1 MDDIDFRKLWTRSL
15 DGLPLAASEE
25 ESLHDA
31 LLIGS
36 QFRAEC
42 LQDAQ
47 IHGMLTTLCRCQTGE
62 AEFVDGVM
70 SELRG
75 EASQSDEVAFEDE
88 PSISAEDAHDEATR
102 FDDAD
107 ETATVDVVSPKL
119 TVIDQKSA
127 DSYRP
132 SRPARRNS
140 RSRDIR
146 AMAFTVAVLLV
157 AVAGFF
163 QVNSGDNSTDDDSTG
178 GPIADAQGGAA
189 PQSSAEG
196 EANPPTEPVAQL
208 VEMRNCVWP
217 GNRRPEIDLKAGP
230 LRLIEGMVKLRFTS
244 GAEVTLTGPMR
255 FDLRSANSGF
265 LHTGDLFAHVPKP
278 AVGFAVQTPT
288 AKVVDLGTEFDI
300 RVDESGATDVSV
312 REGSVEVE
320 QLRKDGSTG
329 TLSRLT
335 KGQSRRFG
343 DSQSQTPRANPV
355 ADAQPARPAAQPRP
369 PQTRPVQPQPPAAG
383 NGNRVFR
390 GTIII
395 NGVRRTYNSR
405 EEFDRLREELEELR
419 KNQGGIG
426 RRRPAPPIPF
436 QQLIP
441 NRRGADLDKPQ
452 DLEGDVETI
461 KGAFGQKDSELA
473 DATKSES
480 KPAAEPAQPASH
492 PEAKPDATKQ
502 PKAGDTFK
510 AWGIEWHHDIDTAFA
525 AAKEGSKVK
534 SKSPRLVM
542 HHQSLGDLEGFT

>member
-15 DGLPLAASEE
+15 DGDPLATSDE

-62 AEFVDGVM
+62 AEFVNGVM
-70 SELRG
+70 SEVRG
-75 EASQSDEVAFEDE
+75 ESSQIDEVTFIDEPEFADEVAEDE
-88 PSISAEDAHDEATR
+88 TIH

-127 DSYRP
+127 DSYRASGSP
-132 SRPARRNS
+132 RRNS

-146 AMAFTVAVLLV
+146 AMAITVAVLLV

-163 QVNSGDNSTDDDSTG
+163 WVNSGNDSTGG
-178 GPIADAQGGAA
+178 GPIADAPGGAA
-189 PQSSAEG
+189 PQPPAEG
-196 EANPPTEPVAQL
+196 ATKSPTEPVAQL

-230 LRLIEGMVKLRFTS
+230 LRLIEGMVKLRFNS
-244 GAEVTLTGPMR
+244 GAEVTLAGPMR
-255 FDLRSANSGF
+255 FDLRSPNSGF

-278 AVGFAVQTPT
+278 AVGFAVRTPT

-343 DSQSQTPRANPV
+343 DSQSQTPRANP
-355 ADAQPARPAAQPRP
+355 AAEPAQPARPAAQPKP
-369 PQTRPVQPQPPAAG
+369 PQPRPAQPRPPAAG

-405 EEFDRLREELEELR
+405 EEFEKLREELEELR
-419 KNQGGIG
+419 KKQGGGVG
-426 RRRPAPPIPF
+426 RRRPGIPIPF

-452 DLEGDVETI
+452 DLKGDVETI
-461 KGAFGQKDSELA
+461 KGTFGQKDSELA
-473 DATKSES
+473 DATKPESEL
-480 KPAAEPAQPASH
+480 AADPAQPVGHSKSNPAD
-492 PEAKPDATKQ
+492 KKK

-510 AWGIEWHHDIDTAFA
+510 AWGHHDIDTAFA
-525 AAKEGSKVK
+525 AAKESSKSK

>member
-15 DGLPLAASEE
+15 DGDPLAASDE

-62 AEFVDGVM
+62 AEFVNGVM
-70 SELRG
+70 SEVRG
-75 EASQSDEVAFEDE
+75 ESTQIDEVTFIDEPAFADDVAEDE
-88 PSISAEDAHDEATR
+88 TIH

-127 DSYRP
+127 DSYRVSGSP
-132 SRPARRNS
+132 RRNS

-146 AMAFTVAVLLV
+146 AMAITVAVLLV

-163 QVNSGDNSTDDDSTG
+163 WVNSDDDSTG
-178 GPIADAQGGAA
+178 APIADAPGEAG
-189 PQSSAEG
+189 PQTPAEG
-196 EANPPTEPVAQL
+196 ATKPPTEPVAQL

-230 LRLIEGMVKLRFTS
+230 LRLIEGMVKLRFNS
-244 GAEVTLTGPMR
+244 GAEVTLSGPMR

-265 LHTGDLFAHVPKP
+265 LHTGDLFALVPKP

-343 DSQSQTPRANPV
+343 DSQSQTPRANPATEPV
-355 ADAQPARPAAQPRP
+355 QPARPAAQPKPRP
-369 PQTRPVQPQPPAAG
+369 AQPRPPAAG

-405 EEFDRLREELEELR
+405 EEFEKLREELEELR
-419 KNQGGIG
+419 KQQGGGVG
-426 RRRPAPPIPF
+426 RRRPGIPIPF

-441 NRRGADLDKPQ
+441 NRRGADLDRPQ
-452 DLEGDVETI
+452 DLEGDVKTI

-473 DATKSES
+473 DATKPEP
-480 KPAAEPAQPASH
+480 KPVADPTQPVGK
-492 PEAKPDATKQ
+492 PEAKPAGKKK

-525 AAKEGSKVK
+525 AAKESSK
-534 SKSPRLVM
+534 SKSKLPRLVM

>member
-1 MDDIDFRKLWTRSL
+1 MDDIDFRRLWTKSL
-15 DGLPLAASEE
+15 DGEPLAAADE

-42 LQDAQ
+42 LQDAHV
-47 IHGMLTTLCRCQTGE
+47 HGMLATLCRCQTGE
-62 AEFVDGVM
+62 EKFVERVM
-70 SELRG
+70 SDVRG
-75 EASQSDEVAFEDE
+75 ETSQFDEDSFASDPDPVLSTEEAGAEAIHFDE
-88 PSISAEDAHDEATR
+88 
-102 FDDAD
+102 AD
-107 ETATVDVVSPKL
+107 ETATVDAVSSKL

-127 DSYRP
+127 DSYQP
-132 SRPARRNS
+132 SNATRRNS
-140 RSRDIR
+140 RSRDVR
-146 AMAFTVAVLLV
+146 AMGITVAVLLV
-157 AVAGFF
+157 AVAVFF
-163 QVNSGDNSTDDDSTG
+163 WVNSTDDSTG
-178 GPIADAQGGAA
+178 GSIADLPSGTSPENSAISGEV
-189 PQSSAEG
+189 QSI
-196 EANPPTEPVAQL
+196 PTEPIAQL

-217 GNRRPEIDLKAGP
+217 GNRKPDIELKAGP
-230 LRLIEGMVKLRFTS
+230 LRLIEGMLKLRFKS

-288 AKVVDLGTEFDI
+288 AKVVDLGTEFGVS
-300 RVDESGATDVSV
+300 VDESGATNVSV

-343 DSQSQTPRANPV
+343 DSASQTPRTNP
-355 ADAQPARPAAQPRP
+355 AAEPPRPAAQPKQSQQR
-369 PQTRPVQPQPPAAG
+369 PAAVAPG
-383 NGNRVFR
+383 HGNRIFR

-405 EEFDRLREELEELR
+405 EEFEKLREELDELR
-419 KNQGGIG
+419 KQLGGG
-426 RRRPAPPIPF
+426 RRRPVPIPF

-441 NRRGADLDKPQ
+441 DRRGADLNKPQ
-452 DLEGDVETI
+452 DIEGDIATI
-461 KGAFGQKDSELA
+461 KNAIGEKDSEIA
-473 DATKSES
+473 AASE
-480 KPAAEPAQPASH
+480 PAANAPDHVSPVKNAPQAG
-492 PEAKPDATKQ
+492 KPGSKLAGLK
-502 PKAGDTFK
+502 PKADDTFK
-510 AWGIEWHHDIDTAFA
+510 AWGIDWHHKIETAFA
-525 AAKEGSKVK
+525 AARGSGK